1 MNGPLPC
8 PCGLP
13 HSYEDCC
20 GRYTS
25 GNTPA
30 PTADALMRSRYTAYT
45 LAQEPHLLAT
55 WHPST
60 RPPTTLDLNAGPQPK
75 WLGLQLKC
83 HRQTDETH
91 AEVEFVARYKIGG
104 RAFRLHETSRFVRE
118 EGQWYYL
125 DGNAKKS

>member
-1 MNGPLPC
+1 VLLPC

-20 GRYTS
+20 GRYIS

-30 PTADALMRSRYTAYT
+30 PTAEALMRSRYTAYT
-45 LAQEPHLLAT
+45 LEQEPYLLAT

-60 RPPTTLDLNAGPQPK
+60 CPAALGINAEPQPK
-75 WLGLQLKC
+75 WLGLQIK
-83 HRQTDETH
+83 RQQQTDDNH

-104 RAFRLHETSRFVRE
+104 RANRLHETSCFVRE

-125 DGNAKKS
+125 DGDIKES

>member
-1 MNGPLPC
+1 MNVPLPC
-8 PCGLP
+8 PCGLL

-30 PTADALMRSRYTAYT
+30 PTAEALMRSRYTAYT
-45 LAQEPHLLAT
+45 LRLEPYLLAT

-60 RPPTTLDLNAGPQPK
+60 RPAALGLNTEPQPK
-75 WLGLQLKC
+75 WLGLQVK
-83 HRQTDETH
+83 HHQQTDDSH
-91 AEVEFVARYKIGG
+91 AKVEFVAHYKIGG
-104 RAFRLHETSRFVRE
+104 RASRLHEISRFVRE

-125 DGNAKKS
+125 DGDIEES